1 VFPGLAACLLAAVP
15 AAAVPANEYVLR
27 LAALDQAALEV
38 RATLQTPDATLRME
52 TGGGVDHLP
61 DRWSTFLREVK
72 AEDGSGHALALTRT
86 GPGEWRL
93 PEGTREVHLAYSVD
107 LAFTRRRWPVGNEQ
121 AGAAFDDALYLVTR
135 PLFLT
140 AAADAPARVHFE
152 LPDDWR
158 VSTPWTPSGAGRLD
172 FTAASAA
179 ALAANTLVL
188 GRHRELAFDHEGFH
202 LIVALPG
209 AMRAGSAAITRVLRQ
224 SIEEVS
230 RLFPG
235 PDRGRYL
242 MTVFAAEQED
252 GEGFTD
258 SGAFT
263 TVGVPTTAGVPVW
276 ANTLAHE
283 LLHRWLGQ
291 RIAGDDWGRWRW
303 LMEGFTEYYANRT
316 LRVAALVDERTY
328 ASMAEKHVG
337 LYLLSRAT
345 AGDEA
350 PSLSEAK
357 ARTAV
362 YEGGWVA
369 ALCLDAALRT
379 GSADART
386 LDDLVRALY
395 ARYGGGVPL
404 DRAGLEDTLRAVGG
418 PRAPEF
424 VARHVVGREDLPARQ
439 CLRDLGLDLHAQ
451 EYAGMAWISAREG
464 GPPAERAR
472 AQRFLSGR

>member
-1 VFPGLAACLLAAVP
+1 VLALALCLLAAAPP
-15 AAAVPANEYVLR
+15 AAAPGNSYVLR
-27 LAALDQAALEV
+27 LGALDQPALEV

-52 TGGGVDHLP
+52 TVAGADHLP

-72 AEDGSGHALALTRT
+72 AEDGAGRALALTRT

-93 PEGTREVHLAYSVD
+93 AEGTRVVHLAYSVD
-107 LAFTRRRWPVGNEQ
+107 LSFTRERWPVGNEQ

-140 AAADAPARVHFE
+140 AAPDAAARVRFE
-152 LPDDWR
+152 VPDDWT
-158 VSTPWTPSGAGRLD
+158 VSTPWTPSGPGGRD
-172 FTAASAA
+172 FTAPSAA

-188 GRHRELAFDHEGFH
+188 GRHRELAFDHAGFH
-202 LIVALPG
+202 LVVALPG
-209 AMRAGSAAITRVLRQ
+209 EMRASSAAITGVLRQ
-224 SIEEVS
+224 SVDEVG

-235 PDRGRYL
+235 PDGGRYL
-242 MTVFAAEQED
+242 MTVFSAEQED

-263 TVGVPTTAGVPVW
+263 TVGLPTAGGVPEW
-276 ANTLAHE
+276 GNTLAHE

-303 LMEGFTEYYANRT
+303 LMEGFAEYYANRT
-316 LRVAALVDERTY
+316 LRLASLVDERTY
-328 ASMAEKHVG
+328 TSMAEKHVG
-337 LYLLSRAT
+337 LYLLSRFT

-350 PSLSEAK
+350 PSLSEA
-357 ARTAV
+357 RNRLAV
-362 YEGGWVA
+362 YQGGWVA
-369 ALCLDAALRT
+369 ALCLDAALRKD
-379 GSADART
+379 SADART

-395 ARYGGGVPL
+395 ARHGGGVKL
-404 DRAGLEDTLRAVGG
+404 DRAGLEQALREVGG
-418 PRAPEF
+418 AGAPAF
-424 VARHVVGREDLPARQ
+424 VARHVAGREDLPARR

-451 EYAGMAWISAREG
+451 EYAGIAWIAARPH